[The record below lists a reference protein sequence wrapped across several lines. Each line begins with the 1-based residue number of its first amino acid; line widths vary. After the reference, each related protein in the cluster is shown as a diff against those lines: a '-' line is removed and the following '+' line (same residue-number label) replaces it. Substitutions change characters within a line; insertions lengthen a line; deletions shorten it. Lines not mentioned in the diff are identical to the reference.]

1 MFSTELFT
9 QTLISGLMIGVLY
22 ALMALGIT
30 FIYSIVRMI
39 NWAMGEFYMLG
50 SYIQYVA
57 VAYALGPKLWW
68 LAVIISTAGTFLI
81 GYLIEPILIKP
92 MHARAME
99 RRDDYATVVTIAL
112 LLMLRSLAVAIGG
125 PYQFRPE
132 TNLPIMWVGPLPMEG
147 ARVAAC
153 LCALLALALFYVLM
167 SKTWMGLAL
176 RATAQNRVA
185 AQTSGVDVF
194 RLDAV
199 AFERTLTGED
209 LLAYLRQRLPAA
221 DVPRV
226 VVLDNASM
234 HTSKVFKAHRKA
246 LADEGVYL
254 YYLPAYSPQLNKIEG
269 IFKQVKH
276 HEIAKRSHTTRAELR
291 LSVEQGFDSY
301 ARKLRDKRCGQSRPA
316 A

>member
-1 MFSTELFT
+1 MFSTELFA

-153 LCALLALALFYVLM
+153 LCALLALALFYVVM

-176 RATAQNRVA
+176 RAAAQNRVA

-199 AFERTLTGED
+199 AFGIGVALAGLAGA
-209 LLAYLRQRLPAA
+209 LLAPLFLVYPTNGVVTTVKGFEIIVIGGLGSIPGALIGGLLLGVVESLGAA
-221 DVPRV
+221 FISSPYQNAYGFAL
-226 VVLDNASM
+226 VLLVLM
-234 HTSKVFKAHRKA
+234 V
-246 LADEGVYL
+246 
-254 YYLPAYSPQLNKIEG
+254 
-269 IFKQVKH
+269 
-276 HEIAKRSHTTRAELR
+276 
-291 LSVEQGFDSY
+291 
-301 ARKLRDKRCGQSRPA
+301 RPYGLFGERGREA
-316 A
+316 

>member
-68 LAVIISTAGTFLI
+68 LAVIISTGGTFLI

-199 AFERTLTGED
+199 ALGIGVALAGLAGA
-209 LLAYLRQRLPAA
+209 LLAPLFLVYPTNGVVTTVKGFEIIVIGGLGSIPGALIGGLLLGVVESLGAA
-221 DVPRV
+221 FISSPYQNAYGFAL
-226 VVLDNASM
+226 VLLVLM
-234 HTSKVFKAHRKA
+234 V
-246 LADEGVYL
+246 
-254 YYLPAYSPQLNKIEG
+254 
-269 IFKQVKH
+269 
-276 HEIAKRSHTTRAELR
+276 
-291 LSVEQGFDSY
+291 
-301 ARKLRDKRCGQSRPA
+301 RPYGLFGERGREA
-316 A
+316 